1 MNDSESPAP
10 APRRSL
16 PRRLVRLL
24 LSALLILAL
33 TLVLFVLAVEVGLRY
48 VRVSGLSRE
57 ELSPEYLDS
66 EEKHRNQPH
75 PYLAYSLKPGW
86 RSAPTAEF
94 ETAHN
99 QLGYRGPETSWRKPE
114 GVLRILC
121 LGGSSTYGHTPSTNE
136 ATWPARLQHHL
147 SEARPDRAVEVVN
160 CGASGWSTFESLI
173 NLAIR
178 GVDQRPDLVVVYH
191 SINDMRCALY
201 DPRPQ
206 PDNTH
211 WRAVWPVYRPSP
223 MEGTLESSMAYL
235 IWRHRF
241 TDYLEMRADLGF
253 YAIVD
258 YAERDANDPDFYDG
272 EISDRRGFSSFQRN
286 LVSLVALARAHG
298 ARVLFA
304 TQGMDASDLDGAASK
319 ENQLRALQEMTQIL
333 RYVAEERGVPLVE
346 AAAVLEAEAARQ
358 RREAAA
364 HGDPAPANP
373 QEDQTIFSHEVHL
386 WDEGAD
392 LLARTLAEG
401 ILAHGL
407 LD

>member
-1 MNDSESPAP
+1 MNDPQAPAP

-16 PRRLVRLL
+16 LRRL
-24 LSALLILAL
+24 ALLVLS
-33 TLVLFVLAVEVGLRY
+33 TLVLLVLVVEVGLRY
-48 VRVSGLSRE
+48 VPVPGYTRD
-57 ELSPEYLDS
+57 ELAPPYVTDQAT
-66 EEKHRNQPH
+66 HRSQPH

-86 RSAPTAEF
+86 RSAPTDKV
-94 ETAHN
+94 ETTHN

-114 GVLRILC
+114 GVFRILC
-121 LGGSSTYGHTPSTNE
+121 LGGSSTYGHTPSADQT
-136 ATWPARLQHHL
+136 TWPVRLQHHL
-147 SEARPDRAVEVVN
+147 SEARPDRPVEVVN

-178 GVDQRPDLVVVYH
+178 GVDLRPDLVVVYH

-201 DPRPQ
+201 DPEPQ

-211 WRAVWPVYRPSP
+211 WRAVWPALRTSP
-223 MEGTLESSMAYL
+223 LEGLLERSMTYL
-235 IWRHRF
+235 IWRRYF
-241 TDYLEMRADLGF
+241 TDYLESRGDLGF
-253 YAIVD
+253 FGIVD
-258 YAERDANDPDFYDG
+258 YAERDANDPDFYDE
-272 EISDRRGFSSFQRN
+272 EISDRRGFSNFQRN

-358 RREAAA
+358 RREAAER
-364 HGDPAPANP
+364 GDPAPANP
-373 QEDQTIFSHEVHL
+373 QKDQTVFSHEVHR

-401 ILAHGL
+401 ILAQGL